1 MPNPCCHFQAY
12 ICFLAG
18 HNCACQLGPSSETF
32 SFHLKPTASFGPLPR
47 GMPSWQLRT
56 LELDTCE
63 SFPPVHDIQ
72 LIPVLTDCDRDS
84 ILMSLYIRGRH
95 LVITIE
101 PQRARPQRY
110 LCPHHLQEASS
121 SQLQVWDL
129 KSEIRALIGSAGVSL
144 AAWGTDWQPPLE
156 PQSSHNTAVLQ
167 QSCCGGRN

>member
-121 SQLQVWDL
+121 SQ
-129 KSEIRALIGSAGVSL
+129 SGVGL
-144 AAWGTDWQPPLE
+144 AAPSLGFKVLDKSSDWLSWG
-156 PQSSHNTAVLQ
+156 
-167 QSCCGGRN
+167 QSCSLGN